1 MNSLGITGNIGS
13 GKSSVLYIL
22 KSMGIIT
29 YDLDEV
35 AKNFYMTDM
44 NVKKN
49 VLEVFPSVLSK
60 ENQID
65 TKSLG
70 QIVFSDKE
78 KLNTLQKIIWPP
90 IEKYISNKIENT
102 SKLIAF
108 EGAVIIE
115 AGWHKLFD
123 YIWVIKSSHSLSKQR
138 LEKQRNLS
146 KLNFEKILNN
156 QFKTDEVISILD
168 IDKIRYSIINNN
180 SDLVALKKEIEK
192 NIQ

>member
-1 MNSLGITGNIGS
+1 MKSLGITGNIGS

-29 YDLDEV
+29 YDLDDV

-44 NVKKN
+44 NIKKN
-49 VLEVFPSVLSK
+49 VLEIFPSVLSK
-60 ENQID
+60 DNQID

-70 QIVFSDKE
+70 QLVFSDKE

-90 IEKYISNKIENT
+90 IKKYISNKIDNT
-102 SKLIAF
+102 SKLIVF

-123 YIWVIKSSHSLSKQR
+123 YIWVIKSSHSISKQR

-156 QFKTDEVISILD
+156 QLKTDEVISILD
-168 IDKIRYSIINNN
+168 TDKIRYSIINNN

-192 NIQ
+192 NV